1 MKLFRVLF
9 PILATVVTIVAATL
23 LVKFR
28 TLGHGS
34 NAQTGKFQ
42 NPFKNLNLI
51 IAMVILAFAL
61 LHILTFYIELPCD
74 LLFPKMPC
82 GFDMVA
88 MCTMFMLFNSEAR
101 EHALRKCRALR
112 VLTDAGSSPLCINT
126 VHPN

>member
-1 MKLFRVLF
+1 
-9 PILATVVTIVAATL
+9 
-23 LVKFR
+23 
-28 TLGHGS
+28 
-34 NAQTGKFQ
+34 
-42 NPFKNLNLI
+42 
-51 IAMVILAFAL
+51 MVILAFAL
-61 LHILTFYIELPCD
+61 LHILTFYIKLPCD

-112 VLTDAGSSPLCINT
+112 VLRDPGSSYLCINT

>member
-1 MKLFRVLF
+1 MVKLGTSKWSLNT
-9 PILATVVTIVAATL
+9 P
-23 LVKFR
+23 
-28 TLGHGS
+28 
-34 NAQTGKFQ
+34 TGKFR

-61 LHILTFYIELPCD
+61 LHILTFYIKLPCD

-101 EHALRKCRALR
+101 EHALRKCQALR
-112 VLTDAGSSPLCINT
+112 VLRDAGSSYLCINT